1 MNTLDF
7 IIRLLS
13 TNHWGLYYKNKPIE
27 QLTVQNDSPLFK
39 INEVN
44 LEGVEKAIR
53 ELQEKE
59 GTEWKNTPS
68 QRQDPQNTDIES
80 G

>member
-1 MNTLDF
+1 MNKFDF
-7 IIRLLS
+7 IIKLLS
-13 TNHWGLYYKNKPIE
+13 TNRWGLYYKNNPIE

-39 INEVN
+39 VNEVS

-59 GTEWKNTPS
+59 GTEWKNTTS
-68 QRQDPQNTDIES
+68 QRIDRQNTDTES

>member
-1 MNTLDF
+1 MNTLDL

-13 TNHWGLYYKNKPIE
+13 VNNWGMYYKNKPIE

-39 INEVN
+39 VNEVN
-44 LEGVEKAIR
+44 LESVEKAIKDITGN
-53 ELQEKE
+53 ED
-59 GTEWKNTPS
+59 TECKDTTQQSQGSQNTPL
-68 QRQDPQNTDIES
+68 ES

>member
-1 MNTLDF
+1 MNALDF
-7 IIRLLS
+7 IIRLMS
-13 TNHWGLYYKNKPIE
+13 SNHWGLYYKNKPIE

-39 INEVN
+39 VNEVN

-59 GTEWKNTPS
+59 GTECKNKTS
-68 QRQDPQNTDIES
+68 SNQESQNTDIES

>member
-1 MNTLDF
+1 MNALDF
-7 IIRLLS
+7 ILRLIAS
-13 TNHWGLYYKNKPIE
+13 NHWGLYYKNKPIE

-39 INEVN
+39 VNEVN

-59 GTEWKNTPS
+59 GTEWKNKTS
-68 QRQDPQNTDIES
+68 SNQESQNTDIES

>member
-1 MNTLDF
+1 MNKFDF
-7 IIRLLS
+7 IIKLLS
-13 TNHWGLYYKNKPIE
+13 TNHWGLYYKNNPIE

-39 INEVN
+39 VNEVS

-59 GTEWKNTPS
+59 GTEWKNTTS
-68 QRQDPQNTDIES
+68 QRIDHQNTDTES